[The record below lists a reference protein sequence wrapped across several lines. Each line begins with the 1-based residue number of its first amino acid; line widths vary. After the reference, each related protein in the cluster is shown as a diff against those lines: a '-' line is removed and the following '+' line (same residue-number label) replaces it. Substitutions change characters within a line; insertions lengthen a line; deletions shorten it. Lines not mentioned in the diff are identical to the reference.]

1 MAITAGVVFALVI
14 SILIL
19 VFAVAFHRRQLILNQ
34 KRAEYLTIKRDNA
47 SHWKRFETCQV
58 EIDRYKS
65 DVKLRSRD
73 LHVMIVEMDKK
84 RHEIRDVLEILR
96 EENDQADNE
105 MDRELTKIVERRK
118 GILRGHW
125 KELNGMKTLF
135 IQKMGDVSQLK
146 SGIDSVLLRKDD
158 EYQKWAK
165 TKVQMERLKNEFD
178 AVSRSSIFSFSGK
191 H

>member
-14 SILIL
+14 SITILI
-19 VFAVAFHRRQLILNQ
+19 FAMAFHRRQIILNQ
-34 KRAEYLTIKRDNA
+34 KRAEYLTVKRDNA
-47 SHWKRFETCQV
+47 AHWKRFETCQV
-58 EIDRYKS
+58 EIDRYKA

-73 LHVMIVEMDKK
+73 LNVMIVEMDKK

-96 EENDQADNE
+96 DENDQAEND
-105 MDRELTKIVERRK
+105 MDRELTKILERRK

-135 IQKMGDVSQLK
+135 IQKMADVSQLK
-146 SGIDSVLLRKDD
+146 SGIDSVVVRKDD

-165 TKVQMERLKNEFD
+165 TKIKMDRLKNEFE
-178 AVSRSSIFSFSGK
+178 AVSRSSLFSLSGK